1 MTEEE
6 KRAAKAEKLA
16 AKQEKEAERV
26 KKAEDDRL
34 AREEQRKS
42 REVPVP
48 DTTGDG
54 AVATSQNNDDLYEDP
69 TPTAD
74 VQHTSGKES
83 TDPTS
88 PTSPISPTSPTS
100 PGSSKGFKSL
110 ISKLRRRS
118 RHAPTTETDDKTK
131 EKEEG
136 FIGGA
141 ALRTSTSHG
150 NSQSQTSKTTRRPSH
165 ESIEAPNTTEAHR
178 PTNLGSVEPAHVPH
192 VDSER
197 YSDVSS
203 LSSDGEEYTVAR
215 GRTPKRVVSGGTTT
229 SGGTDYEE
237 ALDHFDEDLAPPPAF
252 SSDADKARK
261 GSPSRE
267 SRFQE
272 VGI

>member
-1 MTEEE
+1 VTEEE
-6 KRAAKAEKLA
+6 KRAAKARAAEEKLA
-16 AKQEKEAERV
+16 AKQEREAERT

-42 REVPVP
+42 KEVPAP
-48 DTTGDG
+48 DTTIDG
-54 AVATSQNNDDLYEDP
+54 AVATSRNNDDLYEDP
-69 TPTAD
+69 VPTAD

-83 TDPTS
+83 TD
-88 PTSPISPTSPTS
+88 PTSPTS

-118 RHAPTTETDDKTK
+118 RHNPTTETDDKTK

-141 ALRTSTSHG
+141 ALRTSTSQG
-150 NSQSQTSKTTRRPSH
+150 NSQSQTSKTTSRPSH
-165 ESIEAPNTTEAHR
+165 ESLEEHNTTEAHR
-178 PTNLGSVEPAHVPH
+178 PTNLGSIEPAHVPH

-203 LSSDGEEYTVAR
+203 LSSDGEEYPVTR
-215 GRTPKRVVSGGTTT
+215 GRSPKRIVSGGTAT

-237 ALDHFDEDLAPPPAF
+237 ALDHFDEGLAPPPAF
-252 SSDADKARK
+252 GSDADKARK